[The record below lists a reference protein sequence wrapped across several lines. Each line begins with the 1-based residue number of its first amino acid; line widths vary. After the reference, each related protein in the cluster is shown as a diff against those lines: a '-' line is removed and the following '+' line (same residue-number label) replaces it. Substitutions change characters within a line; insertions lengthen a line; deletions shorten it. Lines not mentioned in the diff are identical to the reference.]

1 MLLSGGRTTAPQTDG
16 GDGGNALGGGVYFR
30 GSTLTVTDSLL
41 HSNQA
46 FGGNG
51 ASGATPPERLDANGN
66 VFNPGEVGDGEH
78 GGTGGN
84 GGSAFGGGLALT
96 QPIK

>member
-1 MLLSGGRTTAPQTDG
+1 MGAMAEMRLE
-16 GDGGNALGGGVYFR
+16 VE
-30 GSTLTVTDSLL
+30 STSEAARSQLTNSTL

-46 FGGNG
+46 YGGNG

-78 GGTGGN
+78 GER
-84 GGSAFGGGLALT
+84 AAMAAARLEADFALT